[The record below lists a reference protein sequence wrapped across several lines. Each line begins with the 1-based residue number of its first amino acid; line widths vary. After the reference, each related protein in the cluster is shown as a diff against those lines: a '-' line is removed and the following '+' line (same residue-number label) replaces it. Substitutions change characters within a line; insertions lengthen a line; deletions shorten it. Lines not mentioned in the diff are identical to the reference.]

1 MVNLYIGELRM
12 RKSLIEDYLKRGQI
26 RIKMLKFL
34 KKEKDYPDVVR
45 EAQEVVEILLK
56 ALILWAGLE
65 VPKLHDVSKYIEK
78 HLDLFPEI
86 IQQNIKKIRKISR
99 ELRKERE
106 MAFYGAEDWI
116 PLEEYTEED
125 AQRAIKWATEIYELV
140 SKALYP
146 EGKQAT
152 PA

>member
-1 MVNLYIGELRM
+1 M

-86 IQQNIKKIRKISR
+86 IQQNIKKIR
-99 ELRKERE
+99 
-106 MAFYGAEDWI
+106 GAEDWI
-116 PLEEYTEED
+116 PLEEYSEED

>member
-1 MVNLYIGELRM
+1 
-12 RKSLIEDYLKRGQI
+12 
-26 RIKMLKFL
+26 
-34 KKEKDYPDVVR
+34 
-45 EAQEVVEILLK
+45 
-56 ALILWAGLE
+56 
-65 VPKLHDVSKYIEK
+65 
-78 HLDLFPEI
+78 
-86 IQQNIKKIRKISR
+86 
-99 ELRKERE
+99 

-146 EGKQAT
+146 EGKQTT